1 MSERT
6 VDVLIADD
14 HPFVRLGVRTLLT
27 AQPDFRVV
35 GEATD
40 GDEAI
45 HLAQQLKPDVL
56 VLDLA
61 MPRLPGLDA
70 LREVTAGT
78 ASVKTILLTS
88 AIKSRQVLEALQ
100 LGARGVVRKDAVTD
114 DLVNAIRTVVG
125 GQHWLGGRV
134 VTELVQALMELMAE
148 AAPVAPKTFGLSP
161 RELEVVALVVE
172 GGTNKDFGSK
182 LGISE
187 ETVKR
192 HLTHIFDKAGVSSR
206 LELAM
211 FALNHG
217 LSRQETPR
225 LTRTIPLP

>member
-40 GDEAI
+40 GDEAVR
-45 HLAQQLKPDVL
+45 LAQQLEPHVL

-88 AIKSRQVLEALQ
+88 TIDSRQVLEALQ
-100 LGARGVVRKDAVTD
+100 LGARGVVLKDAVTD
-114 DLVNAIRTVVG
+114 DLVTAIRAVAG

-134 VTELVQALMELMAE
+134 VTNLVQVLKELMAE

-172 GGTNKDFGSK
+172 GGTNKEIGAQ

-187 ETVKR
+187 ETIKR
-192 HLTHIFDKAGVSSR
+192 HLTNIFDKAGVSSR

-217 LSRQETPR
+217 LSRQ
-225 LTRTIPLP
+225 

>member
-1 MSERT
+1 MSDRT
-6 VDVLIADD
+6 IDVLIADD

-27 AQPDFRVV
+27 GQPDFRVV

-40 GDEAI
+40 GDEAVR
-45 HLAQQLKPDVL
+45 LADQHKPDVL

-88 AIKSRQVLEALQ
+88 TIDSRQVLEALQ
-100 LGARGVVRKDAVTD
+100 LGARGVVLKDAVTD
-114 DLVNAIRTVVG
+114 DLVHAIRAVAN

-134 VTELVQALMELMAE
+134 VTNLVQVLKELMA
-148 AAPVAPKTFGLSP
+148 AATPVPQKTFGLSP

-172 GGTNKDFGSK
+172 GGTNKDIGSE

-192 HLTHIFDKAGVSSR
+192 HLTNIFDKAGVSSR

-217 LSRQETPR
+217 LSRPQ
-225 LTRTIPLP
+225 

>member
-40 GDEAI
+40 GDEAVR
-45 HLAQQLKPDVL
+45 LAQQLEPHVL

-61 MPRLPGLDA
+61 MPGRPGLAA
-70 LREVTAGT
+70 LRAGPAAP

-88 AIKSRQVLEALQ
+88 TIDSRQVLEALQ
-100 LGARGVVRKDAVTD
+100 LGARGVVLKDAVTD
-114 DLVNAIRTVVG
+114 DLVTAIRAVAG

-134 VTELVQALMELMAE
+134 VTNLVQVLKELMAE

-172 GGTNKDFGSK
+172 GGTNKEIGAQ

-187 ETVKR
+187 ETIKR
-192 HLTHIFDKAGVSSR
+192 HLTNIFDKAGVSSR

-217 LSRQETPR
+217 LSRQ
-225 LTRTIPLP
+225 

>member
-88 AIKSRQVLEALQ
+88 AIDSRQVLEALQ
-100 LGARGVVRKDAVTD
+100 LKYKGYQRQGHAVLEFRTCVGHDPVRHLSSNEVEDRTGCERETLREPAARARRGDRGKTPPGAARGARPTCNPNG
-114 DLVNAIRTVVG
+114 
-125 GQHWLGGRV
+125 WCCC
-134 VTELVQALMELMAE
+134 
-148 AAPVAPKTFGLSP
+148 P
-161 RELEVVALVVE
+161 
-172 GGTNKDFGSK
+172 
-182 LGISE
+182 
-187 ETVKR
+187 
-192 HLTHIFDKAGVSSR
+192 
-206 LELAM
+206 
-211 FALNHG
+211 
-217 LSRQETPR
+217 
-225 LTRTIPLP
+225 